1 MGNRTTV
8 RATGDWRGWDA
19 GVRILAATAL
29 AAALAACGEG
39 GSGGQAA
46 SPPVAEGDADFAD
59 TLRQRLIDARPGDV
73 IEVPAGR
80 FSFDRSLS
88 LRVDNVTL
96 RGAGQDKSILSF
108 KGQKAGAEGL
118 LVNAS
123 HFTIENLAIEDSRGD
138 GLKINE
144 AEHITIRGVRVE
156 WTGGPSTS
164 NGGYGLYP
172 VRTRNVLIEDSVAI
186 GASDAGIYVGQSRDV
201 VVRNNRAEYNVAGIE
216 IENTVN
222 ADVYGNLATHN
233 TGGILVFNMPALEQ
247 AGGQVRVYGNRVL
260 GNNTGNFGAKGTPVA
275 SVPAGSGVVVNSND
289 DVEIFDNEI
298 ADHRT
303 ANIIVSSLFSTGY
316 SDRSRSESFDPYP
329 ERILVHGNR
338 LSGGGD
344 APDGVQLKALKVAVY
359 GLGGRLPDVLWDG
372 YYNRGRGE
380 GPQIC
385 LHDVSGVLDADGP
398 NGNSKPRHREA
409 SEFACTLPSLPAVDL
424 GRG

>member
-1 MGNRTTV
+1 MAR
-8 RATGDWRGWDA
+8 RGRGA
-19 GVRILAATAL
+19 GVRMLAAMALATAL
-29 AAALAACGEG
+29 VACGEG
-39 GSGGQAA
+39 GPGQLAA
-46 SPPVAEGDADFAD
+46 PAVAEGDPDFAD
-59 TLRQRLIDARPGDV
+59 VLRQRLINARPGDV

-96 RGAGQDKSILSF
+96 RGVGQDKSILSF

-275 SVPAGSGVVVNSND
+275 SVPAGSGVAVNSND

-344 APDGVQLKALKVAVY
+344 APDGVQLKALNVAVY

-372 YYNRGRGE
+372 YYNRDRGE

>member
-123 HFTIENLAIEDSRGD
+123 HFTVENLAIEDSRGD

-329 ERILVHGNR
+329 ERISVHGNR

-372 YYNRGRGE
+372 YYNRDRGE

>member
-260 GNNTGNFGAKGTPVA
+260 GNTPGNFGAKGTPVA
-275 SVPAGSGVVVNSND
+275 SVPAGSGVAVNSND

-372 YYNRGRGE
+372 YYNRDRGE

>member
-123 HFTIENLAIEDSRGD
+123 HFTVENLAIEDSRGD

-338 LSGGGD
+338 LAGGGD

-372 YYNRGRGE
+372 YYNRDRGE

>member
-123 HFTIENLAIEDSRGD
+123 HFTVENLAIEDSRGD

-316 SDRSRSESFDPYP
+316 SDRSRSASFDPYP

-372 YYNRGRGE
+372 YYNRDRGE

>member
-275 SVPAGSGVVVNSND
+275 SVPAGSGVAVNSND

-372 YYNRGRGE
+372 YYNRDRGE

>member
-1 MGNRTTV
+1 MAR
-8 RATGDWRGWDA
+8 RGRGA
-19 GVRILAATAL
+19 GVRMLAAMALATAL
-29 AAALAACGEG
+29 VACGEG
-39 GSGGQAA
+39 GPGQLAA
-46 SPPVAEGDADFAD
+46 PAVAEGDPDFAD
-59 TLRQRLIDARPGDV
+59 VLRQRLIDARPGDV

-96 RGAGQDKSILSF
+96 RGVGQDKSILSF

-329 ERILVHGNR
+329 ERISVHGNR

-344 APDGVQLKALKVAVY
+344 APDGVQLKALKLAVY

-372 YYNRGRGE
+372 YYNRDRAE

>member
-1 MGNRTTV
+1 MAR
-8 RATGDWRGWDA
+8 RGRGA
-19 GVRILAATAL
+19 GVRMLAAMALATAL
-29 AAALAACGEG
+29 VACGEG
-39 GSGGQAA
+39 GPGQLAA
-46 SPPVAEGDADFAD
+46 PAVAEGDPDFAD
-59 TLRQRLIDARPGDV
+59 VLRQRLIDARPGDV

-96 RGAGQDKSILSF
+96 RGVGQDKSILSF

-156 WTGGPSTS
+156 WTGDPSTS

-275 SVPAGSGVVVNSND
+275 SVPAGSGVAVNSND

-329 ERILVHGNR
+329 ERISVHGNR

-344 APDGVQLKALKVAVY
+344 APDGVQLKALKLAVY

-372 YYNRGRGE
+372 YYNRDRGE

-409 SEFACTLPSLPAVDL
+409 SEFACTLPPLPAVDL

>member
-298 ADHRT
+298 AAPRT

-329 ERILVHGNR
+329 ERISVHGNR

-372 YYNRGRGE
+372 YYNRDRGE

>member
-1 MGNRTTV
+1 MAR
-8 RATGDWRGWDA
+8 RGRGA
-19 GVRILAATAL
+19 GVRMLAAMALATAL
-29 AAALAACGEG
+29 VACGEG
-39 GSGGQAA
+39 GPGQLAA
-46 SPPVAEGDADFAD
+46 PAVAEGDPDFAD
-59 TLRQRLIDARPGDV
+59 VLRQRLIDARPGDV

-96 RGAGQDKSILSF
+96 RGVGQDKSILSF

-329 ERILVHGNR
+329 ERISVHGNR

-372 YYNRGRGE
+372 YYNRDRAE

>member
-1 MGNRTTV
+1 MAR
-8 RATGDWRGWDA
+8 RGRGA
-19 GVRILAATAL
+19 GVRMLAAMALATAL
-29 AAALAACGEG
+29 VACGEG
-39 GSGGQAA
+39 GPGQLAA
-46 SPPVAEGDADFAD
+46 PAVAEGDPDFAD
-59 TLRQRLIDARPGDV
+59 LLRQRLIDARPGDV

-96 RGAGQDKSILSF
+96 RGVGQDKSILSF

-329 ERILVHGNR
+329 ERISVHGNC

-344 APDGVQLKALKVAVY
+344 APDGVQLKALKLAVY

-372 YYNRGRGE
+372 YYNRDRAE

-409 SEFACTLPSLPAVDL
+409 AEFACTLPPLPAVDL